1 MAQWHKLRQAWTCRR
16 AGPDLSLKLS
26 IMKQYVS
33 KSIHGKH
40 IQEGLHMGQESIYR
54 KAYISFLL
62 VTSQQ
67 ALVWKLWPIIL
78 DMRLWKLYIFI
89 LPIKA
94 IAYLSDYLFFSR
106 VKQLSCIK
114 LILMFLK
121 SRIQAWNACAIHV
134 DLFNLCNEIWLPC
147 VFSHSTIS

>member
-1 MAQWHKLRQAWTCRR
+1 
-16 AGPDLSLKLS
+16 
-26 IMKQYVS
+26 MKQYVS

-54 KAYISFLL
+54 KAYIWFLL
-62 VTSQQ
+62 VTSQH

-114 LILMFLK
+114 LILMFLNQGFK
-121 SRIQAWNACAIHV
+121 HEMRVQFMLIFSICVMRYGFHVSFHIQQFHRYILRIGAV
-134 DLFNLCNEIWLPC
+134 
-147 VFSHSTIS
+147 SHQYSI